1 MITAQSR
8 TFSYVSV
15 APRFRAVRLNAV
27 KDQSRAAAYALA
39 VLTFINLFNYL
50 DRWVLSAVL
59 EAIKR
64 DLHFSDT
71 QLGSLATGFIIV
83 YMLTSPVFGTLGDRK
98 RRPPLIALG
107 VAIWSIATA
116 AAGFARG
123 FVSLFTAR
131 ATVGV
136 GEAAYGTIAPALLSD
151 YFPLEKRGRV
161 FAVFFAAIPVGSAAG
176 YMVGGLVDKHFG
188 WRAAFWVAGA
198 PGLLLALLVMFVR
211 EVPRGLHDAGSAG
224 DSPAVKGDSPAVAA
238 GVGGVT
244 QSYLRLFRNR
254 QYLLTCLGYAMW
266 TFALGGLGV
275 WTPSFMERVRGMS
288 RQDAT
293 VTFGAI
299 VLVTGFVGTFAGGWL
314 SDYLL
319 KFTKESYLWVCGVTS
334 LLAAPLTLIA
344 FNHPNKTVWL
354 TAMIIAEVLVFAST
368 GPVNSAIVNLVSPG
382 ERATSLALSIL
393 VMHLLGDVPSPP
405 LIGYVSDISS
415 LRRAFLVVPV
425 AVLLGGVIWSY
436 AAWRGSR
443 VPA

>member
-1 MITAQSR
+1 MITAPSR
-8 TFSYVSV
+8 TSSYVSV
-15 APRFRAVRLNAV
+15 AGRFREVRLIFVN
-27 KDQSRAAAYALA
+27 DQSRAAAYALT

-83 YMLTSPVFGTLGDRK
+83 YMLTSPVFGTLGDRQ

-107 VAIWSIATA
+107 VAIWSVATA

-151 YFPLEKRGRV
+151 HFPLEKRGRV
-161 FAVFFAAIPVGSAAG
+161 FAVFFAAIPIGSAAG

-211 EVPRGLHDAGSAG
+211 EVPRGLHDQGAAVSAQRSGS
-224 DSPAVKGDSPAVAA
+224 VLE
-238 GVGGVT
+238 
-244 QSYLRLFRNR
+244 SYLGLLRNR
-254 QYLLTCLGYAMW
+254 QYLLTCVGYAMW

-275 WTPSFMERVRGMS
+275 WTPAFMERVRGMS

-299 VLVTGFVGTFAGGWL
+299 VLITGFVGTFAGGWI

-319 KFTKESYLWVCGVTS
+319 KFTKESYLWLCGITS

-344 FNHPNKTVWL
+344 FNHPSKSVWL
-354 TAMIIAEVLVFAST
+354 PAMIVAEVLVFAST

-382 ERATSLALSIL
+382 ERATALALSIL
-393 VMHLLGDVPSPP
+393 LMHLLGDVPSPP
-405 LIGYVSDISS
+405 LIGYLSDISS
-415 LRRAFLVVPV
+415 LQRAFLVVPV
-425 AVLLGGVIWSY
+425 AILLGGVIWSY

-443 VPA
+443 VRA

>member
-1 MITAQSR
+1 MPQRDSDAAR
-8 TFSYVSV
+8 
-15 APRFRAVRLNAV
+15 
-27 KDQSRAAAYALA
+27 RAAAYALA

-71 QLGSLATGFIIV
+71 ELGSLATGFIII
-83 YMLTSPVFGTLGDRK
+83 YMLTSPIFGTLGDRK

-107 VAIWSIATA
+107 VAIWSVATA
-116 AAGFARG
+116 AAGFAQG

-151 YFPLEKRGRV
+151 HFPLEKRGRI
-161 FAVFFAAIPVGSAAG
+161 FAVFFAAIPIGSAAG

-198 PGLLLALLVMFVR
+198 PGLLLAILVMLVKD
-211 EVPRGLHDAGSAG
+211 VPRGLHDGLGAGSGEPGEA
-224 DSPAVKGDSPAVAA
+224 SQLPAPSSVLN
-238 GVGGVT
+238 
-244 QSYLRLFRNR
+244 SYLDLLRNR

-275 WTPSFMERVRGMS
+275 WTPSFLERVRGMP
-288 RQDAT
+288 RQEAT

-319 KFTKESYLWVCGVTS
+319 KFTKESYLWLCGITS

-344 FNHPNKTVWL
+344 FTHPNKTVWL
-354 TAMIIAEVLVFAST
+354 TAMVIAEVLVFAST
-368 GPVNSAIVNLVSPG
+368 GPVNSAIVNLVAPG
-382 ERATSLALSIL
+382 ERATALALSIL
-393 VMHLLGDVPSPP
+393 IMHLLGDVPSPP
-405 LIGYVSDISS
+405 LIGYFSDMSS
-415 LRRAFLVVPV
+415 LQRAFLMVPL
-425 AVLLGGVIWSY
+425 AILASGVIWSY
-436 AAWRGSR
+436 AAWRGAR
-443 VPA
+443 APA

>member
-1 MITAQSR
+1 MSQRDRDA
-8 TFSYVSV
+8 
-15 APRFRAVRLNAV
+15 A
-27 KDQSRAAAYALA
+27 SRAAAYALA

-71 QLGSLATGFIIV
+71 QLGSLATGFIII
-83 YMLTSPVFGTLGDRK
+83 YMLTSPVFGTLGDRQ

-107 VAIWSIATA
+107 VAIWSVATA

-123 FVSLFTAR
+123 FVSLFAAR

-151 YFPLEKRGRV
+151 HFPFEKRGRV
-161 FAVFFAAIPVGSAAG
+161 FAVFFAAIPIGSAAG

-211 EVPRGLHDAGSAG
+211 EVPRGLHDQSGEGRAESGEGNSSALP
-224 DSPAVKGDSPAVAA
+224 SPISPL
-238 GVGGVT
+238 
-244 QSYLRLFRNR
+244 QSYLRLFGNR
-254 QYLLTCLGYAMW
+254 QYLLTCIGYAMW

-314 SDYLL
+314 GDYFL
-319 KFTKESYLWVCGVTS
+319 KFTKESYLWLCGITS

-344 FNHPNKTVWL
+344 FNHPNRSVWL
-354 TAMIIAEVLVFAST
+354 PAMVAAEVLVFAST
-368 GPVNSAIVNLVSPG
+368 GPVNSAIVNLVSPA
-382 ERATSLALSIL
+382 ERATALALSIL
-393 VMHLLGDVPSPP
+393 LMHILGDVPSPP
-405 LIGYVSDISS
+405 LIGYLSDVSS
-415 LRRAFLVVPV
+415 LQRAFLIVPV
-425 AVLLGGVIWSY
+425 AILAGGLIWSY
-436 AAWRGSR
+436 AAWRGAR
-443 VPA
+443 VRA

>member
-1 MITAQSR
+1 M
-8 TFSYVSV
+8 
-15 APRFRAVRLNAV
+15 N
-27 KDQSRAAAYALA
+27 DQSRAAAYALT

-71 QLGSLATGFIIV
+71 QLGSLATGFIII

-211 EVPRGLHDAGSAG
+211 EVPRGAHDER
-224 DSPAVKGDSPAVAA
+224 
-238 GVGGVT
+238 GVGSREQGASSHLQAPSSAL
-244 QSYLRLFRNR
+244 QSYLRLLKNR
-254 QYLLTCLGYAMW
+254 QYLLTCVGYAMW

-275 WTPSFMERVRGMS
+275 WTPAFMERVRGMS

-299 VLVTGFVGTFAGGWL
+299 VLITGFVGTFAGGWI

-319 KFTKESYLWVCGVTS
+319 KFTKESYLWLCGITS

-344 FNHPNKTVWL
+344 FNHPNKSVWL
-354 TAMIIAEVLVFAST
+354 PAMIVAEVLVFAST

-382 ERATSLALSIL
+382 ERATALALSIL
-393 VMHLLGDVPSPP
+393 IMHLLGDVPSPP
-405 LIGYVSDISS
+405 LIGYLSDISS
-415 LRRAFLVVPV
+415 LQRAFLVVPV
-425 AVLLGGVIWSY
+425 AILLGGVIWSY

>member
-1 MITAQSR
+1 MPQRESDAAR
-8 TFSYVSV
+8 
-15 APRFRAVRLNAV
+15 
-27 KDQSRAAAYALA
+27 RAATYALA

-71 QLGSLATGFIIV
+71 QLGSLATGFIII
-83 YMLTSPVFGTLGDRK
+83 YMLTSPVFGTLGDR
-98 RRPPLIALG
+98 RSRPPLIALG
-107 VAIWSIATA
+107 VAIWSVATG

-123 FVSLFTAR
+123 FVSLFAAR

-136 GEAAYGTIAPALLSD
+136 GEAAYGTIAPALLAD
-151 YFPLEKRGRV
+151 HFPLKKRGRV

-198 PGLLLALLVMFVR
+198 PGLLLALLVLLVR
-211 EVPRGLHDAGSAG
+211 EVPRGLHDERGAGSGERGAGSAERG
-224 DSPAVKGDSPAVAA
+224 ADSDGSSALRAPSSAL
-238 GVGGVT
+238 
-244 QSYLRLFRNR
+244 QSYLHLFKNR

-275 WTPSFMERVRGMS
+275 WTPAFMERVRGMS
-288 RQDAT
+288 RENAT

-319 KFTKESYLWVCGVTS
+319 KFTKESYLWLCGITS

-344 FNHPNKTVWL
+344 FNHPNKTVYL

-368 GPVNSAIVNLVSPG
+368 GPVNSAIVNLVSPA
-382 ERATSLALSIL
+382 ERATALALSIL
-393 VMHLLGDVPSPP
+393 IMHLLGDVPSPP
-405 LIGYVSDISS
+405 LIGYLSDISS
-415 LRRAFLVVPV
+415 LQRAFLIVPL
-425 AVLLGGVIWSY
+425 AILAAGVIWSY
-436 AAWRGSR
+436 AAWRGAR
-443 VPA
+443 VSA

>member
-1 MITAQSR
+1 MSQSDPLDRATASDAAR
-8 TFSYVSV
+8 
-15 APRFRAVRLNAV
+15 
-27 KDQSRAAAYALA
+27 RAAAYALA

-83 YMLTSPVFGTLGDRK
+83 YMLTSPVFGTLGDRR

-107 VAIWSIATA
+107 VAIWSVATG

-161 FAVFFAAIPVGSAAG
+161 FAVFFAAIPIGSAAG

-211 EVPRGLHDAGSAG
+211 EVPRGLHDAESGERRGESGEEKNSSALR
-224 DSPAVKGDSPAVAA
+224 SPVSPL
-238 GVGGVT
+238 
-244 QSYLRLFRNR
+244 QSYLRLFKNR
-254 QYLLTCLGYAMW
+254 QYILTCLGYAMW

-275 WTPSFMERVRGMS
+275 WTPAFMERVRGMS

-299 VLVTGFVGTFAGGWL
+299 ILVTGFVGTFAGGWL
-314 SDYLL
+314 GDYFL
-319 KFTKESYLWVCGVTS
+319 KVTKESYLWLCGITS

-344 FNHPNKTVWL
+344 FNHPNKSVWL
-354 TAMIIAEVLVFAST
+354 PAMIVAEVLVFAST

-382 ERATSLALSIL
+382 ERATALALSIL
-393 VMHLLGDVPSPP
+393 LMHLLGDVPSPP
-405 LIGYVSDISS
+405 LIGYLSDISS
-415 LRRAFLVVPV
+415 LQRAFLIVPV
-425 AVLLGGVIWSY
+425 AIFLGGVIWSY
-436 AAWRGSR
+436 AAWRGAR
-443 VPA
+443 VSA

>member
-1 MITAQSR
+1 
-8 TFSYVSV
+8 V
-15 APRFRAVRLNAV
+15 N
-27 KDQSRAAAYALA
+27 DQSRAAAYALT

-71 QLGSLATGFIIV
+71 QLGSLATGFIII

-211 EVPRGLHDAGSAG
+211 EVPRGAHDERGAESAPRAGS
-224 DSPAVKGDSPAVAA
+224 VRE
-238 GVGGVT
+238 
-244 QSYLRLFRNR
+244 SYLGLLRNR
-254 QYLLTCLGYAMW
+254 QYLLTCVGYAMW

-275 WTPSFMERVRGMS
+275 WTPAFMERVRGMS

-299 VLVTGFVGTFAGGWL
+299 VLITGFVGTFAGGWI

-319 KFTKESYLWVCGVTS
+319 KFTKESYLWLCGITS

-344 FNHPNKTVWL
+344 FNHPNKSVWL
-354 TAMIIAEVLVFAST
+354 PAMIVAEVLVFAST

-382 ERATSLALSIL
+382 ERATALALSIL
-393 VMHLLGDVPSPP
+393 IMHLLGDVPSPP
-405 LIGYVSDISS
+405 LIGYLSDISS
-415 LRRAFLVVPV
+415 LQRAFLVVPV
-425 AVLLGGVIWSY
+425 AILLGGVIWSY

>member
-1 MITAQSR
+1 MSQRDRDA
-8 TFSYVSV
+8 
-15 APRFRAVRLNAV
+15 A
-27 KDQSRAAAYALA
+27 SRAAAYALA

-64 DLHFSDT
+64 DLRFSDT
-71 QLGSLATGFIIV
+71 QLGSLATGFIII
-83 YMLTSPVFGTLGDRK
+83 YMLTSPVFGTLGDRQ

-107 VAIWSIATA
+107 VAIWSVATA

-123 FVSLFTAR
+123 FVSLFAAR

-151 YFPLEKRGRV
+151 HFPLEKRGRV
-161 FAVFFAAIPVGSAAG
+161 FAVFFAAIPIGSAAG

-211 EVPRGLHDAGSAG
+211 EVPRGLHDAG
-224 DSPAVKGDSPAVAA
+224 VAHA
-238 GVGGVT
+238 APESGSVL
-244 QSYLRLFRNR
+244 QSYLRLFGNR
-254 QYLLTCLGYAMW
+254 QYLLTCVGYAMW

-314 SDYLL
+314 GDYFL
-319 KFTKESYLWVCGVTS
+319 KFTKESYLWLCGITS

-344 FNHPNKTVWL
+344 FTHPNRSVWL
-354 TAMIIAEVLVFAST
+354 PAMVAAEMLVFAST
-368 GPVNSAIVNLVSPG
+368 GPVNSAIVNLVSPA
-382 ERATSLALSIL
+382 ERATALALSIL
-393 VMHLLGDVPSPP
+393 LMHILGDVPSPP
-405 LIGYVSDISS
+405 LIGYLSDVSS
-415 LRRAFLVVPV
+415 LQRAFLIVPV
-425 AVLLGGVIWSY
+425 AILAGGLIWSY
-436 AAWRGSR
+436 AAWRGAR
-443 VPA
+443 VRV

>member
-1 MITAQSR
+1 MPDRDSEAAR
-8 TFSYVSV
+8 
-15 APRFRAVRLNAV
+15 
-27 KDQSRAAAYALA
+27 RAAAYALA

-71 QLGSLATGFIIV
+71 QLGTLATGFIII
-83 YMLTSPVFGTLGDRK
+83 YMLTSPIFGTLGDRK

-123 FVSLFTAR
+123 FATLFTAR

-151 YFPLEKRGRV
+151 HFPLEKRGRV
-161 FAVFFAAIPVGSAAG
+161 FAVFFAAIPIGSAAG

-211 EVPRGLHDAGSAG
+211 EVPRGLHDEQGSTPTAPR
-224 DSPAVKGDSPAVAA
+224 SAVN
-238 GVGGVT
+238 
-244 QSYLRLFRNR
+244 SYLHLFRNR

-275 WTPSFMERVRGMS
+275 WTPAFLERVRGMS

-314 SDYLL
+314 SDYFLRV
-319 KFTKESYLWVCGVTS
+319 TKESYLWLCGITS
-334 LLAAPLTLIA
+334 LIAAPLTLLA
-344 FNHPNKTVWL
+344 FTHPNRTVWL
-354 TAMIIAEVLVFAST
+354 TAMVIAEVLVFAST
-368 GPVNSAIVNLVSPG
+368 GPVNSAIVNLVAPG
-382 ERATSLALSIL
+382 ERATALALSIL
-393 VMHLLGDVPSPP
+393 IMHLLGDVPSPP
-405 LIGYVSDISS
+405 LIGYLSDISS
-415 LRRAFLVVPV
+415 LQRAFLIVPF
-425 AVLLGGVIWSY
+425 AVLLAGVVWSY
-436 AAWRGSR
+436 AAWRGAR
-443 VPA
+443 RAA

>member
-1 MITAQSR
+1 MPQRDSDAAR
-8 TFSYVSV
+8 
-15 APRFRAVRLNAV
+15 
-27 KDQSRAAAYALA
+27 RAATYALA
-39 VLTFINLFNYL
+39 ILTFINLFNYL

-71 QLGSLATGFIIV
+71 QLGSLATGFIII
-83 YMLTSPVFGTLGDRK
+83 YMLTSPVFGTLGDRR

-107 VAIWSIATA
+107 VAIWSVATG

-123 FVSLFTAR
+123 FVSLFAAR

-136 GEAAYGTIAPALLSD
+136 GEAAYGTIAPALLAD

-161 FAVFFAAIPVGSAAG
+161 FAVFFAAIPIGSAAG

-198 PGLLLALLVMFVR
+198 PGLLLALLVLLVR
-211 EVPRGLHDAGSAG
+211 EVPRGLHDQRTEGSAQRAEEPDASVRSG
-224 DSPAVKGDSPAVAA
+224 SALA
-238 GVGGVT
+238 T
-244 QSYLRLFRNR
+244 YLHLFKNR

-266 TFALGGLGV
+266 TFAIGGLGV

-288 RQDAT
+288 RENAT

-319 KFTKESYLWVCGVTS
+319 KFTKESYLWVCGITS

-344 FNHPNKTVWL
+344 FNHPNKTVYL

-368 GPVNSAIVNLVSPG
+368 GPVNSAIVNLVSPA
-382 ERATSLALSIL
+382 ERATALALSIL
-393 VMHLLGDVPSPP
+393 IMHLLGDVPSPP
-405 LIGYVSDISS
+405 LIGYLSDISS
-415 LRRAFLVVPV
+415 LQRAFLIVPL
-425 AVLLGGVIWSY
+425 AVLAAGVIWSY
-436 AAWRGSR
+436 AAWRGAR
-443 VPA
+443 VST

>member
-1 MITAQSR
+1 MSQRDRDA
-8 TFSYVSV
+8 
-15 APRFRAVRLNAV
+15 A
-27 KDQSRAAAYALA
+27 SRAAAYALA

-107 VAIWSIATA
+107 VAIWSVATA

-123 FVSLFTAR
+123 FASLFIAR

-151 YFPLEKRGRV
+151 HFPLEKRGRV

-211 EVPRGLHDAGSAG
+211 EVPRGLHDESTAHSAPRAE
-224 DSPAVKGDSPAVAA
+224 SVL
-238 GVGGVT
+238 
-244 QSYLRLFRNR
+244 QSYLRLFKNR
-254 QYLLTCLGYAMW
+254 QYLLTCIGYAMW

-275 WTPSFMERVRGMS
+275 WTPAFMERVRGMS

-299 VLVTGFVGTFAGGWL
+299 VLITGFVGTFAGGWL

-319 KFTKESYLWVCGVTS
+319 KFTKESYLWLCGITS
-334 LLAAPLTLIA
+334 ILAAPLTLIA
-344 FNHPNKTVWL
+344 FTHPNRSVWL
-354 TAMIIAEVLVFAST
+354 PSMVVAEVLVFAST

-382 ERATSLALSIL
+382 ERATALALSIL
-393 VMHLLGDVPSPP
+393 IMHVLGDVPSPP
-405 LIGYVSDISS
+405 LIGYLSDISS
-415 LRRAFLVVPV
+415 LQRAFLIVPV
-425 AVLLGGVIWSY
+425 AILAGGVIWSY
-436 AAWRGSR
+436 AAWRGAR
-443 VPA
+443 VSA

>member
-1 MITAQSR
+1 MPHRDPLERATASDAAR
-8 TFSYVSV
+8 
-15 APRFRAVRLNAV
+15 
-27 KDQSRAAAYALA
+27 RAAAYALA

-83 YMLTSPVFGTLGDRK
+83 YMLTSPVFGTLGDRR

-107 VAIWSIATA
+107 VAIWSVATA

-123 FVSLFTAR
+123 FVSLFSAR

-151 YFPLEKRGRV
+151 HFPIEKRGRV
-161 FAVFFAAIPVGSAAG
+161 FAIFFAAIPIGSAAG

-198 PGLLLALLVMFVR
+198 PGLLLALLVMFVG
-211 EVPRGLHDAGSAG
+211 EVPRGLHDEATAG
-224 DSPAVKGDSPAVAA
+224 DPPAPVAGPA
-238 GVGGVT
+238 GVT
-244 QSYLRLFRNR
+244 QSYLRLFKNR
-254 QYLLTCLGYAMW
+254 QYILTCLGYAMW

-275 WTPSFMERVRGMS
+275 WTPAFMERVRGMS

-299 VLVTGFVGTFAGGWL
+299 ILVTGFVGTFAGGWIG
-314 SDYLL
+314 DYFL
-319 KFTKESYLWVCGVTS
+319 KVTKESYLWLCGITS

-344 FNHPNKTVWL
+344 FNHPNKSVWL
-354 TAMIIAEVLVFAST
+354 PAMIVAEVLVFAST
-368 GPVNSAIVNLVSPG
+368 GPVNSAIVNLVAPG
-382 ERATSLALSIL
+382 ERATALALSIL
-393 VMHLLGDVPSPP
+393 IMHLLGDVPSPP
-405 LIGYVSDISS
+405 LIGYLSDVSS
-415 LRRAFLVVPV
+415 LQRAFWIVPV
-425 AVLLGGVIWSY
+425 AIFLGGAIWSY
-436 AAWRGSR
+436 AAWRGAR